1 MNDESSLTKSNDTH
15 LTSKVIEESIS
26 YEINSPQNKISKNQI
41 IDAISL
47 NLEDIIKDNYCY
59 EKYIIK
65 DKFYLPI
72 IPEIS
77 INDYINRIVKNTN
90 MNISTLINAIIYIDN
105 YCERNKYI
113 LCWHN
118 IHLILLTSC
127 LLSFKFNEDNPLNME
142 FYAKIGG
149 IPLQTLNHLEYLFYL
164 NLHFSL
170 YIKEDLY
177 SFYYNYFSNYLIP
190 SKIKCEKNTG

>member
-26 YEINSPQNKISKNQI
+26 YEINSPQNKASKNQI

-90 MNISTLINAIIYIDN
+90 MNISTLINSIIYIDN

-190 SKIKCEKNTG
+190 SKLNCEKNTG

>member
-26 YEINSPQNKISKNQI
+26 YEINSPQNKASKNQI

-59 EKYIIK
+59 EKYIIR

-118 IHLILLTSC
+118 IHLILLASC

-177 SFYYNYFSNYLIP
+177 SFYYNYFSNYLFP